1 MKLNT
6 LIIIINFY
14 YIFAGEFID
23 IKKLFLIEKY
33 FVILDT
39 GLYLYDSDFLN
50 CASIYEFKDEYKEAN
65 NKIILKGFHY
75 KSKAYIICLVNEY
88 VFIYNENTYTI
99 LNYKI
104 EQINTFKDCYYD
116 MMPYKVEN
124 SYLGFIV
131 VLNKDEN
138 ILFFYYYNFSI
149 KEGINAQ
156 KALPFMGMNI
166 QNKMI
171 RCQINSDFT
180 FFICFYYSKI
190 NNENIF
196 SSTMFYINNMNLI
209 KGNTLAIDKPVNAI
223 KQIKIEASFDDNYFV
238 CYSNNTSPICFI
250 NDESYNFKEIGC
262 NHGVGWDQNY
272 KVFYFSETKDFILT
286 SRYWLSSTIF
296 NNFNKSL
303 LVCSKNIF
311 SYQNNVHS
319 LIYQNGY
326 RVVNYT
332 DFQDRSIC
340 RDISILGNDKQS
352 EYIKKSKNSIE
363 NSVNK
368 EELIANLNDFIKNKI
383 DLNYIDE
390 NKELIIPKDN
400 DTTITFTS
408 TNIQKNNEETNSNTS
423 TINLGKCEDTLKK
436 VYNISNES
444 NLYILKIDKEQKD
457 FKIPK
462 IEYEVFYPLNDGEM
476 EILNL
481 SYCKGSDIEISIP
494 IEINDT
500 IDKYD
505 PKSGYYNDICYKA
518 TSDFNTDITLNDRR
532 NEFIKYNMSLCEENC
547 ELTSYDNIKKRAK
560 CSCDVKTSISLDN
573 IQFDRKNLM
582 KNFLD
587 IKKITN
593 IEIVKCYKIVFKK
606 NNINYNFGLFFFFF
620 MFILYFTC
628 LTVFYCKSL
637 KKLIDEIIKIIEA
650 KNKKNDLN
658 KNYIKNNKID
668 KIY

>member
-14 YIFAGEFID
+14 YIFSGEFID

-39 GLYLYDSDFLN
+39 GLYLYDSDLLN

-131 VLNKDEN
+131 VLNKD
-138 ILFFYYYNFSI
+138 IDKLFFYYYNFSI

-209 KGNTLAIDKPVNAI
+209 KGNTLSIDKSLSAI
-223 KQIKIEASFDDNYFV
+223 KQIKIATSFDDNYFV
-238 CYSNNTSPICFI
+238 CYENNSIPTCFI
-250 NDESYNFKEIGC
+250 NDDSYNFKEIEC
-262 NHGVGWDQNY
+262 NHGGNWDINY
-272 KVFYFSETKDFILT
+272 KVFYFDETKDFILT
-286 SRYWLSSTIF
+286 SRNWLSATIF

-303 LVCSKNIF
+303 LVCWENIF
-311 SYQNNVHS
+311 SSQKNVNS
-319 LIYQNGY
+319 LIYNNGY
-326 RVVNYT
+326 RVVNYSY
-332 DFQDRSIC
+332 FQDRSIC
-340 RDISILGNDKQS
+340 KNISILRNNKQS
-352 EYIKKSKNSIE
+352 
-363 NSVNK
+363 
-368 EELIANLNDFIKNKI
+368 I

-400 DTTITFTS
+400 DTKITFTS

-423 TINLGKCEDTLKK
+423 TINLGKCEDILKN

-457 FKIPK
+457 KLYPS

-481 SYCKGSDIEISIP
+481 SYCKSTDIEISIP
-494 IEINDT
+494 IEINS
-500 IDKYD
+500 
-505 PKSGYYNDICYKA
+505 P
-518 TSDFNTDITLNDRR
+518 
-532 NEFIKYNMSLCEENC
+532 FI
-547 ELTSYDNIKKRAK
+547 
-560 CSCDVKTSISLDN
+560 
-573 IQFDRKNLM
+573 
-582 KNFLD
+582 
-587 IKKITN
+587 
-593 IEIVKCYKIVFKK
+593 
-606 NNINYNFGLFFFFF
+606 
-620 MFILYFTC
+620 
-628 LTVFYCKSL
+628 
-637 KKLIDEIIKIIEA
+637 
-650 KNKKNDLN
+650 
-658 KNYIKNNKID
+658 
-668 KIY
+668 